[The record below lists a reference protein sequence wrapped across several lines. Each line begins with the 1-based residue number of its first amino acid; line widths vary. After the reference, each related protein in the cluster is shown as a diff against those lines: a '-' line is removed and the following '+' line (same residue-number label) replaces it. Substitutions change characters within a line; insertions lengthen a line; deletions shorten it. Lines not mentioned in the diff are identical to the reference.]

1 MDIKTP
7 HAQTLITTPVA
18 YQRTVQ
24 TLQRTSLPTSPIS
37 SDDIIDCVEINTERH
52 SLINTQISLY
62 EPLDKHPLNSKGT
75 LIDIWI

>member
-7 HAQTLITTPVA
+7 NTQTSITVPVA
-18 YQRTVQ
+18 YQRAVQ

-52 SLINTQISLY
+52 SPINTQKPLY
-62 EPLDKHPLNSKGT
+62 KPSDKPGVYGKGT